1 MKRKKISETIDNINS
16 KYIDEATGYTGVA
29 KSTPKKVWYKWV
41 AVAACF
47 ALVLCVGIGGLSH
60 FYKNN
65 DGGMYGVVIEDR
77 EPIIVTIKEW
87 RDEGFICTVTDA
99 DIHEFISEGYD
110 VYIEFS
116 ENTKVDGMDFVF
128 DSENPN
134 AQECGL
140 AIGTQVELYF
150 DAVNYKDGQSMAY
163 SLGATE
169 IIPK

>member
-1 MKRKKISETIDNINS
+1 MNRKMISDAVTNISTEYIEKAATYTVANKSRKIR
-16 KYIDEATGYTGVA
+16 
-29 KSTPKKVWYKWV
+29 WYKWA
-41 AVAACF
+41 AVAAGST
-47 ALVLCVGIGGLSH
+47 LILLIGIGGISH

-65 DGGMYGVVIEDR
+65 DGGMYGEVMEDR

-87 RDEGFICTVTDA
+87 RDEGFVCTVVDA
-99 DIHEFISEGYD
+99 DIHEFITEGYE

-116 ENTKVDGMDFVF
+116 TNTKVDGIEFVF

-140 AIGTQVELYF
+140 NVGTQVELYF
-150 DAVNYKDGQSMAY
+150 NAVNYKDGQNMAY